1 MSESGG
7 APGGGSGG
15 VPGADDPDPP
25 EPEHRSDGL
34 DLARSIARAYRRPGA
49 GSRRRTRKRRSPG
62 TPAEASGAHPDDRD
76 PQSLQS
82 SLDRLVTERGW
93 ETDVAVH
100 GMFGRWESI
109 VGPDVAQHCRPQRFD
124 AGELVVQADSTAWA
138 TQMALLSPTV
148 VAKLN
153 ERLGDGT
160 ISKIVVTGPRAPSWK
175 KGTRSV
181 RGRGP
186 RDTYG

>member
-1 MSESGG
+1 
-7 APGGGSGG
+7 
-15 VPGADDPDPP
+15 
-25 EPEHRSDGL
+25 
-34 DLARSIARAYRRPGA
+34 
-49 GSRRRTRKRRSPG
+49 
-62 TPAEASGAHPDDRD
+62 
-76 PQSLQS
+76 
-82 SLDRLVTERGW
+82 LVTERGW

-138 TQMALLSPTV
+138 TQMTLLSPTV